1 MDRKEAGWRRFA
13 DADWAAARDSFAAAL
28 EHDPGDPEALDGLG
42 QSLWWLGERDAAI
55 DRRREAYAAYQR
67 RGDARKAGGLA
78 VYLAGEYRIDGR
90 HAAAAGWL
98 SRARRLLASTATG
111 PEHGWLAVEEA
122 KRAGDSEAAEQYAR
136 GALEVAHE
144 LADPDIECMAL
155 AQLGRALVR
164 QGRAGGGASPRPGAG

>member
-78 VYLAGEYRIDGR
+78 VYLAGEYRIDGQQ
-90 HAAAAGWL
+90 AAAAGWL
-98 SRARRLLASTATG
+98 SRARRLLAGADAI
-111 PEHGWLAVEEA
+111 PEL
-122 KRAGDSEAAEQYAR
+122 
-136 GALEVAHE
+136 
-144 LADPDIECMAL
+144 
-155 AQLGRALVR
+155 
-164 QGRAGGGASPRPGAG
+164 